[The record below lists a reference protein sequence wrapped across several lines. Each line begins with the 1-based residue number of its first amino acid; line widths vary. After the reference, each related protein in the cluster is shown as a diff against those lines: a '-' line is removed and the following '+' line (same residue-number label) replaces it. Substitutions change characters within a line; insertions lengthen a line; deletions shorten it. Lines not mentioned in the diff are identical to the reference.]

1 MIENIETTE
10 ESTAQ
15 PVQSAPN
22 PELTI
27 NDLSAMR
34 NLIEVVSVRGAFKA
48 NELTAVGTLF
58 DKLTVFL
65 NAAQKAQ
72 EQNGEQNG

>member
-10 ESTAQ
+10 EPTTQ

-58 DKLTVFL
+58 DKLNVFL
-65 NAAQKAQ
+65 AAAQKAQ